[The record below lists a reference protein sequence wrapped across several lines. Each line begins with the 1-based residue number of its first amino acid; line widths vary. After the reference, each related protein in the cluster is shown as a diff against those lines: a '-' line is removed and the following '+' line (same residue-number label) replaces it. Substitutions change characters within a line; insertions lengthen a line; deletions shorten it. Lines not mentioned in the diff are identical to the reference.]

1 MPRRLFFSA
10 ASVLSVTLAGCL
22 HMPLKRNFLD
32 QSSTIS
38 DIEHQQV
45 IDNLAKFAANPAS
58 LPHFAI
64 PDSGTTAM
72 SAQGNGNI
80 EFSYTRVLFS
90 GWKYS
95 FGGNAQEQE
104 NWVLKPVN
112 DPGRLRRL
120 RCAFQL
126 AVNAH
131 PAVDHA
137 SDCYACIAE
146 LKKMGMVV
154 DETTR
159 EVLPTPTES
168 SAKIEVVP
176 DPEMRAATL
185 NCNFPRDWY
194 GVGCKKDVPKCAC
207 YVGRYCDTYVWVQPE
222 SMDEFTRFTLT
233 VLTLAT
239 TDPPGPAA
247 EVERTLDAAGAVTG
261 YKVKTKENIKFEPI
275 PQPETGAT
283 PSMLRSFIAPA
294 PTQRVIPQGPIS
306 ELRRDDTFPSSAI
319 QGLLQLRQD

>member
-1 MPRRLFFSA
+1 MR
-10 ASVLSVTLAGCL
+10 TLLYAVVVMAVVPLTGCL
-22 HMPLKRNFLD
+22 HIPLQRNFLD

-64 PDSGTTAM
+64 PDSGTTQM
-72 SAQGNGNI
+72 SAQANGGM
-80 EFSYTRVLFS
+80 EFNYTRALFS
-90 GWKYS
+90 AWKYS

-131 PAVDHA
+131 SGIDQDG
-137 SDCYACIAE
+137 DCIKCVAE
-146 LKKMGMVV
+146 LKKVGLIV
-154 DETTR
+154 DESKR
-159 EVLPTPTES
+159 ETLPSPQDETATIETVADPS
-168 SAKIEVVP
+168 MKI
-176 DPEMRAATL
+176 ATL
-185 NCNFPRDWY
+185 NCNFPRGWF
-194 GVGCKKDVPKCAC
+194 GVGCKKDVPKCTC
-207 YVGRYCDTYVWVQPE
+207 YVGHHCGTYVWVMPE
-222 SMDEFTRFTLT
+222 GMDEFTRFTLT

-247 EVERTLDAAGAVTG
+247 VVERTLNAAGEVTE
-261 YKVKTKENIKFEPI
+261 YKITTKENIKVEPI
-275 PQPETGAT
+275 PKTTSDA
-283 PSMLRSFIAPA
+283 APNLLEEFMSPT
-294 PTQRVIPQGPIS
+294 PTQRVIPQGPMTVPQ
-306 ELRRDDTFPSSAI
+306 RDDTFPSSAI
-319 QGLLQLRQD
+319 QGLIQLQRD